1 MLRREFLTLS
11 AGTLSSTLISSACV
25 LKAASDTLDVID
37 CHTHFYDPT
46 RPEGVPWPAK
56 GTAIYRTVLPSH
68 LRAVPQHRKV
78 TGTVIVE
85 ASPRLEDNQWLLDIA
100 KDDPFVVGIVGHV
113 KPDDSDFPK
122 NIKRFA
128 ASPLFRGIRVSSA
141 LVRTS
146 LESGSLKPF
155 ELLSELGLMLD
166 INGGPENP
174 ALVAQLAAKIPSLQ
188 CVVNHMGNV
197 AITKDAPP
205 KDWTD
210 GMAAAGK
217 RPNVACKISAF
228 MGGASRNGAK
238 APEDVGFYQP
248 YFDVIWNAFGED
260 RVIYGSDW
268 PNSEKAGDYAVQ
280 QRLSFEYISAK
291 GGDALRKFA
300 SLNAKRAYRWIDRPG
315 RLK

>member
-1 MLRREFLTLS
+1 MLRRDLLTLG
-11 AGTLSSTLISSACV
+11 AGAISSAFISPNHLV
-25 LKAASDTLDVID
+25 GAATEPLDVID

-46 RPEGVPWPAK
+46 RPDGVPWPGK
-56 GTAIYRTVLPSH
+56 GSSIYRTVLPSH
-68 LRAVPQHRKV
+68 LRAVAQYRKV

-113 KPDDSDFPK
+113 KPEDSEFQK

-128 ASPLFRGIRVSSA
+128 ANPLFRGIRVSSA
-141 LVRTS
+141 VVRAS
-146 LESGSLKPF
+146 LESNALKPF

-174 ALVAQLAAKIPSLQ
+174 PLVAQLATKIPSLQ

-197 AITKDAPP
+197 AITKNTPP
-205 KDWTD
+205 TDWSD
-210 GMAAAGK
+210 GIRAAGQ
-217 RPNVACKISAF
+217 RPNVACKLSAF

-238 APEDVGFYQP
+238 APEDVAFYQP
-248 YFDVIWNAFGED
+248 YFDVVWNAFGED

-268 PNSEKAGDYAVQ
+268 PNSEPSGHYSVQ
-280 QRLSFEYISAK
+280 QRLSFEYVSAK
-291 GGDALRKFA
+291 GANVLQKFA
-300 SLNAKRAYRWIDRPG
+300 SLNAKRAYRWIERPG
-315 RLK
+315 RIK

>member
-1 MLRREFLTLS
+1 MFRRDFLHLS
-11 AGTLSSTLISSACV
+11 AGALLGPSLATLAQGD
-25 LKAASDTLDVID
+25 ALDIID

-46 RPEGVPWPAK
+46 RPEGVPWPGK

-68 LRAVPQHRKV
+68 LRAITHHRKV

-113 KPDDSDFPK
+113 KPEEPEFEK
-122 NIKRFA
+122 NIRRFA
-128 ASPLFRGIRVSSA
+128 ANPLFRGIRISSA

-146 LESGSLKPF
+146 IESNTLRPF
-155 ELLSELGLMLD
+155 QLLSELGLMLD

-174 ALVAQLAAKIPSLQ
+174 GLVAQLAAKVRTLQ

-205 KDWTD
+205 ADWAE
-210 GMAAAGK
+210 GMRAAGQQS
-217 RPNVACKISAF
+217 NVACKVSAF

-238 APEDVGFYQP
+238 APEQVAFYQP
-248 YFDVIWNAFGED
+248 YFDVVWNAFGED

-268 PNSEKAGDYAVQ
+268 PNSERAGDYAVQ
-280 QRLSFEYISAK
+280 QRLSFEYVSAK
-291 GGDALRKFA
+291 GAKALTKFA
-300 SLNAKRAYRWIDRPG
+300 ALNAKQAYRWLDRPG
-315 RLK
+315 RRT